1 MARGYVYEKFDRYIA
16 LIPFI
21 EETPPLKW
29 CIMNRV
35 EILGVQIDNLSWD
48 QALER
53 IREMMRSGEPHQV
66 ITPAIEQV
74 MLARRDA
81 EFRRVLADADLVVA
95 DGMQV
100 VFASR
105 LHKTPLKAR
114 ITGVDLVPA
123 ICRIAVEE
131 DASVFFFGGEEGI
144 AQEAAQCLHKENP
157 GLRVAGTYFPPFGF
171 EKDAEENR
179 KAIEAIEKAKPQV
192 LFVALGCPKQ
202 EKWIRQN
209 RDRLGASVMIGIG
222 GAFNM
227 ITGREK
233 RAPQWMQQ
241 CGMEGLYRLFLRPK
255 TVWRRIAISAPNFFL
270 LLIDLFTYRMQK
282 RAARWARPVILGL
295 MDALLTP
302 MAFLFSCW
310 FYFRSGIFS
319 NNADPFAEHQ
329 SIINMPAYSDLLL
342 AVSFLTLFSLWFYKL
357 YEQNKYLNGGAL
369 LIRIFKS
376 SLTIVF
382 LLICFQF
389 IFFKGLFREL
399 DFSGYSRAVFGF
411 FGIFSF
417 VALYCWRWL
426 FFQFER
432 WLHRHGINLD
442 RIILVGSLE
451 SAACVAQSLSSHPE
465 WGNQPLGA
473 VCPNVINTSNIKIPL
488 TLDLSQRERG
498 QDGYLNDIAINPT
511 KIEPKQHNELDLGK
525 ISDLKRLLPARKVD
539 EVLIVDANLAMEDL
553 HEVVRLCLEFHVK
566 LSVIPSIHELLGVS
580 SEIKQMG
587 DYQVITVALDQ
598 STGRMLE

>member
-1 MARGYVYEKFDRYIA
+1 MD
-16 LIPFI
+16 
-21 EETPPLKW
+21 
-29 CIMNRV
+29 RV

-48 QALER
+48 EALER
-53 IREMMRSGEPHQV
+53 IRGMIRSGEPHQV

-81 EFRRVLADADLVVA
+81 AFRSVLADADLVVA

-123 ICRIAVEE
+123 ICRIAAEE
-131 DASVFFFGGEEGI
+131 NASVFFFGGEEGI
-144 AQEAAQCLHKENP
+144 AEEAAQCLQKKNP
-157 GLRVAGTYFPPFGF
+157 GLRVAGTYYPPFGF
-171 EKDAEENR
+171 EKDEEENR
-179 KAIEAIEKAKPQV
+179 KAIEAIEKAEPQV
-192 LFVALGCPKQ
+192 LFAALGCPKQ

-209 RDRLGASVMIGIG
+209 KDRLGASVMIGIG

-233 RAPQWMQQ
+233 RAPQWMQK

-282 RAARWARPVILGL
+282 RVARWARPVILGL

-302 MAFLFSCW
+302 LAFLLSCW

-319 NNADPFAEHQ
+319 NNADPFAEHA
-329 SIINMPAYSDLLL
+329 SLIDMPAYSDLLL
-342 AVSFLTLFSLWFYKL
+342 VVSFLAIGSLWFYKL
-357 YEQNKYLNGGAL
+357 YEQNKYLSGGAL
-369 LIRIFKS
+369 LIRVLKA
-376 SLTIVF
+376 SLTVVF

-389 IFFKGLFREL
+389 IFFKDLFREL
-399 DFSGYSRAVFGF
+399 DFSGFSRAVFGF

-417 VALYCWRWL
+417 ITLFCWRWL

-432 WLHRHGINLD
+432 CLHRHGINLD
-442 RIILVGSLE
+442 RIILVGSWE
-451 SAACVAQSLSSHPE
+451 NAAEVAKSLSSHPE
-465 WGNQPLGA
+465 WGNHPLGTVYPMA
-473 VCPNVINTSNIKIPL
+473 TAPDKNC
-488 TLDLSQRERG
+488 
-498 QDGYLNDIAINPT
+498 A
-511 KIEPKQHNELDLGK
+511 LDLGT

-553 HEVVRLCLEFHVK
+553 HEVVQLCLEFRVK

-587 DYQVITVALDQ
+587 DYQVITVALDR